1 MLHLRLAVLLN
12 TRGTDVFNL
21 ELDKQKKHSSRG
33 VSLSCP
39 GKDYPDSTS
48 LRCTVRNAK
57 KFNSVYVNAVNV
69 LINYNNIDSNVP
81 YIKQQKS
88 PVFTSAILLKK
99 PHTTKNWKYLARD
112 GKRPDKSPSEEAI
125 SVEEGSDSV
134 RHLALMSKLQNCS
147 SLSEQI
153 ETFIS
158 ELSLTSED
166 FKKRTAF
173 CKELEEIFGIYFPK
187 FKVHQFGSSVNGLGF
202 KGCDLDVCLQTNF
215 ADEAVEDYVQL
226 QDVPSLEDVKNGVVP
241 PEIVLRMTPYF
252 MLRFVRRMLFFH
264 CTDINKVL
272 VIKARCP
279 ILRFYRSKYD
289 IFCDFSLESKIS
301 VRNTMLLWLLCH
313 LDERFPVLTKIIRY
327 WGKYGGFVGDIDRF
341 NSYSFSL
348 LVVHFL
354 QTRNPPVLP
363 PINEVYSKSEY
374 LQRISLEDTGL
385 MFEDIKK
392 FSPSSNTKTVEE
404 LLREF
409 FFHYLT
415 YDFSRIMQPSLS
427 SSIPV
432 ADFVP
437 DKDSEDKFEVN
448 TVNIQDPF
456 RPNFNVTAVPSF
468 ESCIRFRNGLYLA
481 CETYQNKIFTPS
493 AENWGLPLIFNRP
506 PSETKMHEQW
516 KKNLF
521 HTIEIPASP
530 DAADKVKEILEHAL
544 LFNCS
549 PCYIDSEDCSDS
561 KVILKL
567 QCKVHHNTWT
577 GRDWVLEKLK
587 DSNSQLPLETE
598 HLISKEL
605 ISQSEKGRQILNE
618 FTCECKENSDGKL
631 SVELNFKESKAPFLA
646 VFLKEYIPSM
656 IKKF

>member
-1 MLHLRLAVLLN
+1 MI
-12 TRGTDVFNL
+12 
-21 ELDKQKKHSSRG
+21 
-33 VSLSCP
+33 P
-39 GKDYPDSTS
+39 G
-48 LRCTVRNAK
+48 
-57 KFNSVYVNAVNV
+57 
-69 LINYNNIDSNVP
+69 
-81 YIKQQKS
+81 YIKQKS
-88 PVFTSAILLKK
+88 PIFTSAILLKK
-99 PHTTKNWKYLARD
+99 HHTTKNWKYLARD
-112 GKRPDKSPSEEAI
+112 GKKPDKSPSEEAI
-125 SVEEGSDSV
+125 SVEEGSDSI
-134 RHLALMSKLQNCS
+134 RHLDLMSKLQNCS
-147 SLSEQI
+147 SLSKQI

-173 CKELEEIFGIYFPK
+173 CKELEEIFGIYLPK
-187 FKVHQFGSSVNGLGF
+187 IKVHQFGSSINGLGF
-202 KGCDLDVCLQTNF
+202 KGCDLDVCLQTNSE
-215 ADEAVEDYVQL
+215 DKDVEDYAYL
-226 QDVPSLEDVKNGVVP
+226 KDVPSLDDVKNGVVL

-264 CTDINKVL
+264 CPDIKKVL

-289 IFCDFSLESKIS
+289 IFCDFSLESKVS
-301 VRNTMLLWLLCH
+301 VRNTMLLRLLGH
-313 LDERFPVLTKIIRY
+313 LDERFSVLTKLIRY

-374 LQRISLEDTGL
+374 IQRISLEDTAL

-415 YDFSRIMQPSLS
+415 YDFSRIMQPSMS
-427 SSIPV
+427 SSIPIV
-432 ADFVP
+432 DFVP

-468 ESCIRFRNGLYLA
+468 ESCLKFRNSLYLT
-481 CETYQNKIFTPS
+481 CEAYQNNAFTPS
-493 AENWGLPLIFNRP
+493 TESWGLPLLFNNP
-506 PSETKMHEQW
+506 PSETKMQERW

-521 HTIEIPASP
+521 HKMEILAPP
-530 DAADKVKEILEHAL
+530 DDADKVKKILEHAL

-549 PCYIDSEDCSDS
+549 PVYIDSEDSSYS
-561 KVILKL
+561 KVLLKL
-567 QCKVHHNTWT
+567 QCKVYHNTWT
-577 GRDWVLEKLK
+577 GREWAIEKFK
-587 DSNSQLPLETE
+587 DSNNQLPLETE

-605 ISQSEKGRQILNE
+605 ISKLERSRQILNE
-618 FTCECKENSDGKL
+618 FTCECKENTDGKL
-631 SVELNFKESKAPFLA
+631 TVELNFKESKAPFLA

-656 IKKF
+656 IKKI